1 MQNKFFLLP
10 FMLLLVGNLFAQ
22 QPAKTLVYESEK
34 LMALGSRPSFRLE
47 FSKADV
53 DMVEKL
59 WKDFVKEQY
68 GGKLKKVKKV
78 AEMSAM
84 GAESSLISSD
94 KFNIHSKV
102 EKAGGDGVALDV
114 WFDVGSYFLNRKDN
128 PQRTEDAVESLKQ
141 FYYSVRRAIIAKEQ
155 EAEEDKLKNEEK
167 KMKSLQKDK
176 AGLQK
181 DIEDYKAKIKKA
193 EEDIVKNDVEQGK
206 SQSSI
211 EAQKKAIE
219 AVRVRLLNVER
230 EQ

>member
-1 MQNKFFLLP
+1 MQHKYLLLP
-10 FMLLLVGNLFAQ
+10 FLLLFVGNLFAQ
-22 QPAKTLVYESEK
+22 VPKTIVYEAEK

-53 DMVEKL
+53 DMVEKM
-59 WKDFVKEQY
+59 WKEYVKEQY
-68 GGKLKKVKKV
+68 NGKLKKVKKV
-78 AEMSAM
+78 TEMSAM

-102 EKAGGDGVALDV
+102 EKVGGDGVALDV

-128 PQRTEDAVESLKQ
+128 PQRTDDAVESLKT
-141 FYYSVRRAIIAKEQ
+141 FYFNVRRAIIGKEQ
-155 EAEEDKLKNEEK
+155 EAEEDRLKTIEK
-167 KMKSLQKDK
+167 KSKSMAKDK
-176 AGLQK
+176 TDLQK

-193 EEDIVKNDVEQGK
+193 EEDIVKNDIEQGK
-206 SQSSI
+206 IQADI